1 MKRQDTAEVALHINA
16 YSCGFP
22 CTPFLSSINRVFI
35 LPLNTSG
42 PSVHSDLSMLLLLS
56 LLARFSQLHFQSRF
70 LQEKAAEP
78 FFLCLEEVAR
88 SLPLIALLENVLGLL
103 RCWNQVERALK
114 RLEAF
119 GYVAAKVSSPWDS
132 TFNVFSPSDEFDPK
146 SWYLFGRFYQSNQ
159 CKQVLVDPLELGD
172 ACKRR
177 RVYIALINRK
187 VLRRDIDSPAAL
199 EQTLVATLNRL
210 KVVGSPPSAFLV

>member
-1 MKRQDTAEVALHINA
+1 MTTLLARWSSLPPIWSRRGALDGHSKILNFPNSRHYCLGAPSQLCQTWSVRIFTCMKRRDTAEVALHINA

-22 CTPFLSSINRVFI
+22 CTPFLSSISRVFI

-42 PSVHSDLSMLLLLS
+42 PSVHSDSDLSMLMLPS

-132 TFNVFSPSDEFDPK
+132 TFNVFSPNNDEFDPK
-146 SWYLFGRFYQSNQ
+146 SWYLFGHFY
-159 CKQVLVDPLELGD
+159 
-172 ACKRR
+172 
-177 RVYIALINRK
+177 
-187 VLRRDIDSPAAL
+187 
-199 EQTLVATLNRL
+199 
-210 KVVGSPPSAFLV
+210 